1 MAQNRYSGQA
11 LVDGVEK
18 AWKTQE
24 QEDPNK
30 DSKRVER
37 ELRKTE
43 RELSNLVQAIKTA
56 GISEALRDELERCEK
71 RKATIGAD
79 QAETTAE
86 PTPSPLVAI

>member
-1 MAQNRYSGQA
+1 MAQNRYSGQT

-71 RKATIGAD
+71 RKAAIWRR
-79 QAETTAE
+79 
-86 PTPSPLVAI
+86 PS